1 VKLFDRSGGV
11 PAEVRSRARLP
22 RGEKVLASAVAA
34 DGTWVLGTRGFLAVV
49 PPSVEPVVTADPRL
63 IPWEQVED
71 AAWEQEAT
79 RLRITEIGQYGEPRP
94 AYDLVMDD
102 HPGLLLQLVRER
114 VTASVVL
121 QRWVPVRGKRGVTVI
136 GRRSP
141 AGGPIAWMHAYDRGL
156 DPADPEVVVVAD
168 LALVQAQAEV
178 GDDAPDPAPHPI

>member
-1 VKLFDRSGGV
+1 MRLFDRSGGP
-11 PAEVRSRARLP
+11 PAEVLTRARLP

-34 DGTWVLGTRGFLAVV
+34 DGTWVLGSRRWLVV
-49 PPSVEPVVTADPRL
+49 LPVDTGPRL

-71 AAWEQEAT
+71 AAWEQDAT
-79 RLRITEIGQYGEPRP
+79 RLRLTEIGQYGEPRP
-94 AYDLVMDD
+94 AHSLVMDD
-102 HPGLLLQLVRER
+102 HPALLLQLVRER

-121 QRWVPVRGKRGVTVI
+121 QRWVPVRGKVGVTVI

-156 DPADPEVVVVAD
+156 DPGDPEVVVVAD

-178 GDDAPDPAPHPI
+178 GDDAPDPAAHPI

>member
-1 VKLFDRSGGV
+1 MKLFDRSGGV
-11 PAEVRSRARLP
+11 PAEVRTRARLP
-22 RGEKVLASAVAA
+22 RSEKVLASAVAA
-34 DGTWVLGTRGFLAVV
+34 DGTWLLGTRKSLVV
-49 PPSVEPVVTADPRL
+49 LPPSVELGEANDPRM

-71 AAWEQEAT
+71 AAWEQDGT
-79 RLRITEIGQYGEPRP
+79 RLHITEIGQYGEPRP

-121 QRWVPVRGKRGVTVI
+121 QRWVPVRERAGLTVI

-156 DPADPEVVVVAD
+156 DPTDPEVVVVAD
-168 LALVQAQAEV
+168 LALYQAQAEV
-178 GDDAPDPAPHPI
+178 GDSVPHPI